1 MLTQPVDPGGL
12 EADAEWDAV
21 VAAVG
26 GRHAQTTAW
35 ARVKAATE
43 WRAERVEVRQHGRIV
58 AGAQVL
64 TRRLPLL
71 GRLGYLDGGPVVV
84 DPTAVGAVVD
94 ALVALCR
101 RAHIR
106 NLVVDLPEGSEA
118 MVEPLLRRGFVPSQV
133 KTALAATLVVD
144 LTRSEEAILAGM
156 RSSTRRNIKKGERAG
171 TVVRKGDRDD
181 LPVVAELFGATADRQ
196 GFIPADERY
205 LRTLYDE
212 LDPLGQCVLMIAEA
226 DGAPV
231 AAMLGIVFGDRIVYK
246 RGGWSGTHRDARPN
260 EVMHWA
266 TMRWAKA
273 AGLRRYDFD
282 GIEPAVAR
290 AIATATEGPEP
301 THVTRFKL
309 GFGGDVVLLPDSLSY
324 LPNRVVR
331 VGYTRVFPR
340 VRRLKVVKRAL
351 KRLRAR

>member
-21 VAAVG
+21 VEAVG

-144 LTRSEEAILAGM
+144 LTLSEEVILAGM

-181 LPVVAELFGATADRQ
+181 LPV
-196 GFIPADERY
+196 
-205 LRTLYDE
+205 
-212 LDPLGQCVLMIAEA
+212 
-226 DGAPV
+226 
-231 AAMLGIVFGDRIVYK
+231 
-246 RGGWSGTHRDARPN
+246 
-260 EVMHWA
+260 
-266 TMRWAKA
+266 
-273 AGLRRYDFD
+273 
-282 GIEPAVAR
+282 
-290 AIATATEGPEP
+290 
-301 THVTRFKL
+301 
-309 GFGGDVVLLPDSLSY
+309 LPS
-324 LPNRVVR
+324 
-331 VGYTRVFPR
+331 
-340 VRRLKVVKRAL
+340 
-351 KRLRAR
+351 